1 MRTLS
6 FDLGDFNSQSAWH
19 FTDHVSGE
27 VKRGQSLTTS
37 QALQSLL
44 GTVQP
49 DRVLCEACA
58 MACLLADTVQKTLP
72 EASLVAA
79 NTNAEAWR
87 WTNTKRKTDASDA
100 ERLVRLDRLGELEP
114 VALPSGSM
122 RALRRMLTHR
132 QKIIGKRTACYNA
145 IRHAC
150 KQHEVVLPRAE
161 AAWSEKGLQRLE
173 ALSAPCATDGVVPVD
188 WETTWF
194 LELHHLVKQVRLLNE
209 QLAAV
214 DRSLSRWRREDQ
226 REAVKRLQ
234 SAPGIGPVLAT
245 ALLAFIGDPRRFRRG
260 KQVAAYAGLVP
271 RVFQSGARCRHGRIT
286 KSGNPLLRRLLINA
300 AWQAIR
306 HDAWAKGI
314 FQRVCGG
321 SKIRRKQAI
330 VAVARHLLIR
340 CWAMM
345 RDEQSWCTA
354 EPAAVMA
361 A

>member
-1 MRTLS
+1 MRTIS

-19 FTDHVSGE
+19 LTDDVSGVIE
-27 VKRGQSLTTS
+27 RGQSLTTS
-37 QALQSLL
+37 DSLQSLL
-44 GTVQP
+44 GSLQP

-58 MACLLADTVQKTLP
+58 MACLLADVVQETVP
-72 EASLVAA
+72 EASFLAA

-100 ERLVRLDRLGELEP
+100 ERLSRLDRLGELEP
-114 VALPSGSM
+114 VALPTGSM
-122 RALRRMLTHR
+122 RAVRRMLAHR
-132 QKIIGKRTACYNA
+132 HKLIGKRTACYNA

-150 KQHEVVLPRAE
+150 KQHEVILPRAE
-161 AAWSEKGLQRLE
+161 AAWSDEGLQQLE
-173 ALSAPCATDGVVPVD
+173 ARSAPCAANDVVPID
-188 WETTWF
+188 WETTWL
-194 LELHHLVKQVRLLNE
+194 LELHQLVKQVRLLNQ

-214 DRSLSRWRREDQ
+214 DRSLAQWRRKDQ
-226 REAVKRLQ
+226 GETVKRLQ

-245 ALLAFIGDPRRFRRG
+245 ALLAFIGDPHRFQRG

-306 HDAWAKGI
+306 HDAWAKDI
-314 FQRVCGG
+314 FERVSGG
-321 SKIRRKQAI
+321 SKKRRKQAA

-345 RDEQSWCTA
+345 RDQQSWRTA
-354 EPAAVMA
+354 EPAAVTA